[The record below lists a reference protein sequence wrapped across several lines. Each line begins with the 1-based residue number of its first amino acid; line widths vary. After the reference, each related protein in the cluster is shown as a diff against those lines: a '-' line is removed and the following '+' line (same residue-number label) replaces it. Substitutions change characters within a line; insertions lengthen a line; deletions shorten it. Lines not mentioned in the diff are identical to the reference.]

1 MQVKEHVDITV
12 PYIVYE
18 GEMARNERHIKRL
31 IIALIVA
38 VALIFASNL
47 AWLIA
52 WCQYD
57 YSSEETATT
66 IELDGGD
73 GGNANFIGNDGD
85 IYNGTDKSNQNNEN
99 SDTDTQEQQG
109 NENEET

>member
-1 MQVKEHVDITV
+1 MQTKEHVDITV

-38 VALIFASNL
+38 IALIFASNL

-57 YSSEETATT
+57 YSSEV

-85 IYNGTDKSNQNNEN
+85 IYNGTDKGIETHTNAEN
-99 SDTDTQEQQG
+99 RQQQG

>member
-1 MQVKEHVDITV
+1 MEKNENNLTV

-18 GEMARNERHIKRL
+18 GEMARGERHIKRL

-38 VALIFASNL
+38 VALIFASNA
-47 AWLIA
+47 AWLFA

-57 YSSEETATT
+57 HSSEEITSTTT

-73 GGNANFIGNDGD
+73 GGNANYIGNDGD
-85 IYNGTDKSNQNNEN
+85 IYNGTGKSDKNDHNAQP
-99 SDTDTQEQQG
+99 
-109 NENEET
+109 